1 MKFSEVFTSKDN
13 IQLDKKTLVILR
25 WIAIIGQYISI
36 SFVFFVLNFEL
47 PFFYCSII
55 IILGTITNFYL
66 QFVVNE
72 NQLSNIKSSS
82 YLLYDLIQL
91 SLLLFFTGGV
101 TNPFTILL
109 IIPAIVSSTFLSLRS
124 TINLSIITIII
135 LVVLTINHYPLP
147 RKVIEELH
155 FHVPNYYLYAITFSI
170 ILGLVFLT
178 YFGARF
184 GVESRKRTEALN
196 RLELILAKEHELES
210 IGLQAAAAAHSLG
223 TPLSTITVVAKELE
237 KEIGNKSK
245 HLKDINLIL
254 SQTKRCKEILKNLSH
269 DQFKEDDFLNNIRIG
284 DLLDEIV
291 RSFSEISEKKILL
304 VKDQA
309 ELDPQIDRTLEIT
322 YGLRNFIG
330 NAVKYSNS
338 FVEISL
344 KSNDTITEVKVSDD
358 GPGFSEDVKDVL
370 GEPYIRSNN
379 KIISAKSGLGL
390 GTFIGK
396 TLLERMK
403 ASVQFSNSSKL
414 NGAMV
419 TIKWQTK
426 NLINI

>member
-25 WIAIIGQYISI
+25 WIAIIGQYFSI
-36 SFVFFVLNFEL
+36 GIVYFFFNFEL
-47 PFFYCSII
+47 PFFNCTAV
-55 IILGTITNFYL
+55 ILLGILSNIYL
-66 QFVVNE
+66 QFSEKN
-72 NQLSNIKSSS
+72 NQLSNIKASS

-101 TNPFTILL
+101 TNPFVILL
-109 IIPAIVSSTFLSLRS
+109 VIPAIVSSTFLSLRS
-124 TINLSIITIII
+124 TINLSAITIVI
-135 LVVLTINHYPLP
+135 LIVLVIFYFPLP
-147 RKVIEELH
+147 HKVTEELH
-155 FHVPNYYLYAITFSI
+155 FHVPNYYLYAIPFAI
-170 ILGLVFLT
+170 IIGLVFLT

-184 GVESRKRTEALN
+184 GAESRKRTEALN

-223 TPLSTITVVAKELE
+223 TPLSTISVVAKELE
-237 KEIGNKSK
+237 KELGNNPEYS
-245 HLKDINLIL
+245 KDINLIL
-254 SQTKRCKEILKNLSH
+254 SQTKRCSKILKNLSQ
-269 DQFKEDDFLNNIRIG
+269 DQLQDDNFLNNIKIG
-284 DLLDEIV
+284 DLLNEVV
-291 RSFSEISEKKILL
+291 RSYSEISEKKILL
-304 VKDQA
+304 IKEQN
-309 ELDPQIDRTLEIT
+309 ELNPKIDKTLEIT

-338 FVEISL
+338 IVEINL
-344 KSNDTITEVKVSDD
+344 KSNDTVTEVKVSDD
-358 GPGFSEDVKDVL
+358 GPGFAEDIKDVL

-379 KIISAKSGLGL
+379 KIIIPKSGLGL

-403 ASVQFSNSSKL
+403 ANVQFSTSTKL

-419 TIKWQTK
+419 IIKWHTK
-426 NLINI
+426 DLLNI